1 MPFLIFLSSSGL
13 SHSLRELVYE
23 LITIA
28 IDSCHNLWARMGQIF
43 LGLKENARLRILLL
57 EK

>member
-28 IDSCHNLWARMGQIF
+28 IDSCHNLWAGMGQIF